1 MDIAKVLVQLRAE
14 LDILN
19 AAISSLE
26 RLQHQGPRKRASEN
40 RRSTRRHA
48 ARRDSVRTVTGIRKA
63 E

>member
-14 LDILN
+14 LAILN

-26 RLQHQGPRKRASEN
+26 RLQQQSPRKRASEN
-40 RRSTRRHA
+40 RRSARHA